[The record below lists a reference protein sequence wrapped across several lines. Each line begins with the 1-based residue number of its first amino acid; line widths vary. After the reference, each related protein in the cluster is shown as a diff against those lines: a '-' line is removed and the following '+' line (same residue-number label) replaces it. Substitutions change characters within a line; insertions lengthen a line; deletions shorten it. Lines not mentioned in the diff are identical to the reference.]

1 MINSE
6 NDINFEGFNK
16 FYLNLEKDSLINFKE
31 KDRVNDFY
39 TNITKELI
47 SSYKELFDDL
57 R

>member
-1 MINSE
+1 LINSE
-6 NDINFEGFNK
+6 NNINFEGFNK
-16 FYLNLEKDSLINFKE
+16 FYLNLEKDSLRNFNE

-47 SSYKELFDDL
+47 SSYKELFNDL